1 MEEATRLISKVE
13 ARKAKQEEMKEAA
26 RLEAED
32 AKIVSKVRALAE
44 EVDRLKEEAV
54 SISKPRETFEVS
66 NPRKDYEY
74 DTNEDENVL
83 DCF

>member
-44 EVDRLKEEAV
+44 EVDRLKEEVV